1 MKPAV
6 IYISYDGM
14 LEPLGQSQVISYLEK
29 LSSDYS
35 IRLISFEKKE
45 DRINADRI
53 KVVQQR
59 LDKASI
65 KWTPLKYH
73 KRPSALATAWDILI
87 GMIVVLWFS
96 LMGKVSILHVRSYVP
111 ALMALPA
118 KRISR
123 AKLLFDIRGFWAD
136 ERVDGGLWP
145 KDGRLYRVT
154 KSLEKR
160 FFKAADYVVTLTH
173 ASKEIILD
181 FDYLKNAVPP
191 ISVIPTCADLE
202 RFNLPKNKAKKPFIF
217 GYVGSIGTWYL
228 FDETMAFFKEVLKQE
243 PSARFLIINRHEHE
257 YIRSLAD
264 KHGVDQSLIEIKG
277 VEHSQV
283 PVEIAKMHAAAA
295 LIKPCYS
302 KMASAPTKL
311 AEYLGCGVPCLGNAG
326 VGDMEDILQNRK
338 TGIVLNGF
346 GEKDLSSAAKE
357 MIKLSRKS
365 ATAKQCRDVALEL
378 FSLEAG
384 VLEYQ
389 RIYKNLAANTA

>member
-1 MKPAV
+1 MKPVV
-6 IYISYDGM
+6 IYVSYDGM

-29 LSSDYS
+29 LSDDYS

-45 DRINADRI
+45 DRKEPDRI
-53 KVVQQR
+53 KAVQQR
-59 LDKASI
+59 LDNASI

-73 KRPSALATAWDILI
+73 KRFSVLATAWDILI

-96 LMGKVSILHVRSYVP
+96 LISRASILHVRSYVP

-118 KRISR
+118 RRLTR

-136 ERVDGGLWP
+136 ERVDGSIWP
-145 KDGRLYRVT
+145 KDSRIYKIT

-181 FDYLKNAVPP
+181 FDYLQNALPP
-191 ISVIPTCADLE
+191 VSVIPTCADLD
-202 RFNLPKNKAKKPFIF
+202 RFNLPETKSTQPFVF

-228 FDETMAFFKEVLKQE
+228 FDETMAFFKEILKLK
-243 PSARFLIINRHEHE
+243 PDARFLIINRHEHE
-257 YIRSLAD
+257 FIRSLAD
-264 KHGVDQSLIEIKG
+264 KYKIDQARIEIKG

-302 KMASAPTKL
+302 KKASAPTKL
-311 AEYLGCGVPCLGNAG
+311 AEYLGCGVPCLGNTG
-326 VGDMEDILQNRK
+326 VGDMDAILNGQK
-338 TGIVLNGF
+338 TGVVLNGF
-346 GEKDLSSAAKE
+346 SEAELSVAVKAL
-357 MIKLSRKS
+357 IKLADNPS
-365 ATAKQCRDVALEL
+365 TAKQCRDVALEL
-378 FSLEAG
+378 FSLETG
-384 VLEYQ
+384 VIEY
-389 RIYKNLAANTA
+389 RDIYRRLAAKNT